1 MQRILQQKNAH
12 THIYKKNGLKFCK
25 PQQILHGNY
34 NTLHDLHFIGFFNLF
49 QILNSLDSL
58 KRLFNICVHEL
69 HTCTICHHSRMP
81 AMNR

>member
-25 PQQILHGNY
+25 PQQILHC
-34 NTLHDLHFIGFFNLF
+34 TILHFIGFFNLF

-58 KRLFNICVHEL
+58 KRLFNISVHEL
-69 HTCTICHHSRMP
+69 HTCT
-81 AMNR
+81 N